1 MKLSK
6 VLLSSAVL
14 VAAMATMF
22 VGCKADE
29 DGEGD
34 TDGSK
39 WNLTMTVDATDSAK
53 TELTKKY
60 RRYWHE
66 FSKNEKC
73 AEITTTLT
81 LNLDDCTLPDG
92 AASVVGLAFD
102 YNKNTKDTEKVD
114 FNLIGVNPK
123 TQKFYVE
130 RYTGVSKQGSES
142 LDTDETALSS
152 NATTNL
158 ETVSKSGAWCN
169 LTDNMYSINGNVIT
183 CIVKITQE
191 NKKYSVYLG
200 EVKVAEYDASASTYT
215 NTINK
220 KEYAVGGIL
229 CYGNAEKGVKL
240 VANYSTN
247 KSDVTGKLMENIDE
261 R

>member
-1 MKLSK
+1 
-6 VLLSSAVL
+6 
-14 VAAMATMF
+14 MATMF

-39 WNLTMTVDATDSAK
+39 WNLTMTVDATDSAEK
-53 TELTKKY
+53 ELTKKY
-60 RRYWHE
+60 RRYWHQ
-66 FSKNEKC
+66 FSRDEKC

-81 LNLDDCTLPDG
+81 LNLDDCTLSDG
-92 AASVVGLAFD
+92 KASVVGLAFD
-102 YNKNTKDTEKVD
+102 YNKNTNDDTKVD

-130 RYTGVSKQGSES
+130 RYTGVSKQAES
-142 LDTDETALSS
+142 LDTDDKALGS
-152 NATTNL
+152 NATNL
-158 ETVSKSGAWCN
+158 ELKSMNKTSGWCT
-169 LTDNMYSINGNVIT
+169 LTDKMYSIDGKVIT
-183 CIVKITQE
+183 CVVKITQE
-191 NKKYSVYLG
+191 DKKYSVYLG
-200 EVKVAEYDASASTYT
+200 EVKVAEYDASDSTYT
-215 NTINK
+215 DTINK
-220 KEYAVGGIL
+220 KKYAVGGIL
-229 CYGNAEKGVKL
+229 CYGNAAKGVKL

>member
-1 MKLSK
+1 
-6 VLLSSAVL
+6 
-14 VAAMATMF
+14 MATMF

-60 RRYWHE
+60 RRYWHQ
-66 FSKNEKC
+66 FSSNEKC

-81 LNLDDCTLPDG
+81 LNLDDCTLSVEK
-92 AASVVGLAFD
+92 ASVVGFAFD
-102 YNKNTKDTEKVD
+102 YNINTKDKEKVD
-114 FNLIGVNPK
+114 FNLIGVNPI

-130 RYTGVSKQGSES
+130 RYTGVSMQSSES
-142 LDTDETALSS
+142 LDTDEKALSS

-158 ETVSKSGAWCN
+158 ELKSINKTSGWCD
-169 LTDNMYSINGNVIT
+169 LTSNMYSIDGKVIT
-183 CIVKITQE
+183 CVVKITQE

-220 KEYAVGGIL
+220 KDYAVGGIL

-247 KSDVTGKLMENIDE
+247 KNDVTGKLMENIDE

>member
-1 MKLSK
+1 
-6 VLLSSAVL
+6 
-14 VAAMATMF
+14 MATMF

-60 RRYWHE
+60 RRYWKQ
-66 FSKNEKC
+66 FSRDEKC

-81 LNLDDCTLPDG
+81 LNLDECILPDG
-92 AASVVGLAFD
+92 AASVAGFAFD
-102 YNKNTKDTEKVD
+102 YNKNTKDAKKVD

-130 RYTGVSKQGSES
+130 RYTGVSEPGSES
-142 LDTDETALSS
+142 LDTDEKAISS
-152 NATTNL
+152 NATDL
-158 ETVSKSGAWCN
+158 ETVAKSSGWCN
-169 LTDNMYSINGNVIT
+169 LTDKMYSRKDNVVT
-183 CIVKITQE
+183 CVVKITQE

-200 EVKVAEYDASASTYT
+200 DVKVAEYDASASTYT

-220 KEYAVGGIL
+220 KDYAVGGIL

-240 VANYSTN
+240 IANYSTN

>member
-1 MKLSK
+1 
-6 VLLSSAVL
+6 
-14 VAAMATMF
+14 MATMF

-53 TELTKKY
+53 TELTQKY
-60 RRYWHE
+60 RRYWHQ
-66 FSKNEKC
+66 FSSNEKC

-92 AASVVGLAFD
+92 KASVVGFAFD
-102 YNKNTKDTEKVD
+102 YNINKKDKEKVD

-130 RYTGVSKQGSES
+130 RYTEVSKPGLES
-142 LDTDETALSS
+142 LDTDEKALSS
-152 NATTNL
+152 NATDLELKSMNKTSGWCDLTN
-158 ETVSKSGAWCN
+158 K
-169 LTDNMYSINGNVIT
+169 MYSIDGKVIT
-183 CIVKITQE
+183 CVVKITQE

-200 EVKVAEYDASASTYT
+200 DVKVAEYDASASTYT

-220 KEYAVGGIL
+220 KDYAVGGIL

>member
-60 RRYWHE
+60 RRYWHQ
-66 FSKNEKC
+66 FSSNEKC

-92 AASVVGLAFD
+92 KASVVGFAFD
-102 YNKNTKDTEKVD
+102 YNKNTKDDTKVD
-114 FNLIGVNPK
+114 FNLIGVNPQ

-130 RYTGVSKQGSES
+130 RYTGVSKPGSES

-152 NATTNL
+152 NATNL
-158 ETVSKSGAWCN
+158 ETVSKSSGWCT
-169 LTDNMYSINGNVIT
+169 LTDKMYSIDEKVIT
-183 CIVKITQE
+183 CVVKITQE

-229 CYGNAEKGVKL
+229 CYGNAGKGVKL